1 VSLKHLSRPLRRTLL
16 VALPVVALYFVLGGA
31 QGISRFYHL
40 HTEVARLETE
50 VAQARA
56 TADSLQHE
64 IARLRSDTT
73 YIEYVARKKL
83 GMARTTER
91 VYKFVED
98 KGK

>member
-1 VSLKHLSRPLRRTLL
+1 VNFKHLSRPLRRSLL
-16 VALPVVALYFVLGGA
+16 VALPLVILYFVLGGA
-31 QGISRFYHL
+31 QGIYRFYHL
-40 HTEVARLETE
+40 YTEVARLETE
-50 VAQARA
+50 VVQARA

-64 IARLRSDTT
+64 IVRLRSDTT

-91 VYKFVED
+91 VYKFVEE